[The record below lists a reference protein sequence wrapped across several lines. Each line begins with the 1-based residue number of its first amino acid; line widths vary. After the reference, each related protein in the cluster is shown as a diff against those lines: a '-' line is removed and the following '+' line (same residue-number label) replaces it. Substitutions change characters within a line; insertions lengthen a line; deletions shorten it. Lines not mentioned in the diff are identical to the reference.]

1 MKYILL
7 LLLTATFAYSNEIN
21 LDSFKANFIQTLT
34 NDKGNTLEYK
44 GTMSATRP
52 QSMLWSYTFPAKKEI
67 IIKDRRVTIIEYDIE
82 QVLIRNI
89 HGDFDFFKIIKSA
102 KKIKPN
108 VYIASFNEI
117 KYTIQLNGKKISS
130 ISYLD
135 ELENSIVITFTNQ
148 VQNKKLDPS
157 IFTAII
163 PLDFDII
170 RD

>member
-1 MKYILL
+1 MRYILL
-7 LLLTATFAYSNEIN
+7 LLLTATITYANEIQ
-21 LDSFKANFIQTLT
+21 LDSFKADFVQTLT
-34 NDKGNTLEYK
+34 NDKGNTLEYR
-44 GTMSATRP
+44 GSMSATKP

-82 QVLIRNI
+82 QVIIRNI

-102 KKIKPN
+102 KKIKKG
-108 VYIASFNEI
+108 VYVASFNEV
-117 KYTIQLNGKKISS
+117 KYTIQLNGEKISS

-135 ELENSIVITFTNQ
+135 ELENSIVIAFANQ
-148 VQNKKLDPS
+148 EQNQKIDLS
-157 IFTAII
+157 VFTAII